1 MQLRVA
7 DQVESERRAALAAG
21 RRRIEREMSTRL
33 AEQQSA
39 SMEQQQ
45 ASASC
50 WATVGMP
57 LCRPPLFCCT
67 AVGAMHSVFDSSLS
81 VAVTGT
87 ALS

>member
-21 RRRIEREMSTRL
+21 RRLIEREMSTRL

-45 ASASC
+45 ASAS
-50 WATVGMP
+50 
-57 LCRPPLFCCT
+57 
-67 AVGAMHSVFDSSLS
+67 
-81 VAVTGT
+81 
-87 ALS
+87 